1 MGQGE
6 TAPVA
11 SRMPLT
17 LACLHTAD
25 SNAILFEA
33 AAAALPGGALT
44 LTHQVRPELL
54 RDPTP
59 GTLEE
64 AASLLRELARSA
76 DAVLL
81 TCSTIGA
88 AAARAQDAA
97 RPVLR
102 ADAAL
107 AEAAT
112 RRGGL
117 VEVLYATPSTEG
129 PTRAIFEAAAARTG
143 AVVRLHLV
151 EGAWPLFLAGETE
164 AYHAAIARAA
174 RHLPGRVALAQ
185 ASMAGAAA
193 LMGEAPP
200 LTVPAISVMAA
211 ARAALKARDS
221 R

>member
-1 MGQGE
+1 
-6 TAPVA
+6 
-11 SRMPLT
+11 MPLT
-17 LACLHTAD
+17 LACLHTAE
-25 SNAILFEA
+25 SNATIFEA

-44 LTHQVRPELL
+44 LTHRVRPDLL
-54 RDPTP
+54 REPTP
-59 GTLEE
+59 ATLAE
-64 AASLLRELARSA
+64 AASLLRELAKGA

-88 AAARAQDAA
+88 AASQAQDAA

-117 VEVLYATPSTEG
+117 VEVLYAAPTTEG
-129 PTRAIFEAAAARTG
+129 PTRAIFEAAAKTSG
-143 AVVRLHLV
+143 AQLRLHLV
-151 EGAWPLFLAGETE
+151 EGAWALFLAGEIE
-164 AYHAAIARAA
+164 AYHARIASVA
-174 RHLPGRVALAQ
+174 RRLPGRAVLAQ

-193 LMGEAPP
+193 LLPEAPP

>member
-1 MGQGE
+1 
-6 TAPVA
+6 
-11 SRMPLT
+11 MPLT
-17 LACLHTAD
+17 LACLHTAE
-25 SNAILFEA
+25 SNALLFQA
-33 AAAALPGGALT
+33 AAAALPGGALA
-44 LTHQVRPELL
+44 LTHRVRPDLL

-59 GTLEE
+59 ETLEE
-64 AASLLRELARSA
+64 AAALLREMAQGA

-81 TCSTIGA
+81 TCSTIGDA
-88 AAARAQDAA
+88 AAHAQDAP

-117 VEVLYATPSTEG
+117 VEVLYAAPTTEG
-129 PTRAIFEAAAARTG
+129 PTRSIFEAAARKSG
-143 AVVRLHLV
+143 AQLRLHLV
-151 EGAWPLFLAGETE
+151 EGAWPLFQAGETA
-164 AYHAAIARAA
+164 AYHARIAEVA
-174 RHLPGRVALAQ
+174 RPLPGRVVLAQ
-185 ASMAGAAA
+185 ASMAGASA
-193 LMGEAPP
+193 LLPEAPP

>member
-1 MGQGE
+1 MHRG
-6 TAPVA
+6 AIRPLA
-11 SRMPLT
+11 SRMPLS

-25 SNAILFEA
+25 SNAALFEA
-33 AAAALPGGALT
+33 AAAALPGGALR
-44 LTHQVRPELL
+44 LTHQVRADLL
-54 RDPTP
+54 REPTP
-59 GTLEE
+59 ETLEE
-64 AASLLRELARSA
+64 AAALLRDLAQEA

-97 RPVLR
+97 CPVLR

-117 VEVLYATPSTEG
+117 VEVLYAAPTTEG
-129 PTRAIFEAAAARTG
+129 PTRAVFEAAAAKTG
-143 AVVRLHLV
+143 AQIRLHLV
-151 EGAWPLFLAGETE
+151 EGAWPLFLAGETA
-164 AYHAAIARAA
+164 AYHARIADVA
-174 RHLPGRVALAQ
+174 HGLPGRVVLAQ

-193 LMGEAPP
+193 LLPEAPP

>member
-1 MGQGE
+1 MQRGG
-6 TAPVA
+6 AWPVA

-17 LACLHTAD
+17 LACLHTAE
-25 SNAILFEA
+25 SNATLFQA
-33 AAAALPGGALT
+33 AAEALPGGALT
-44 LTHQVRPELL
+44 LTHRIRP
-54 RDPTP
+54 D
-59 GTLEE
+59 
-64 AASLLRELARSA
+64 LLREPTPATLEAAAALLREMAEGA

-81 TCSTIGA
+81 TCSTIGG

-112 RRGGL
+112 RRGGM
-117 VEVLYATPSTEG
+117 VEVLYAAPTTEG
-129 PTRAIFEAAAARTG
+129 PTRAVFEAAAARTG
-143 AVVRLHLV
+143 AQLRLHLV
-151 EGAWPLFLAGETE
+151 EGAWPLFLAGEAE
-164 AYHAAIARAA
+164 AYHARIAEVA
-174 RHLPGRVALAQ
+174 RGLSGRVVLAQ

-193 LMGEAPP
+193 LLPEAPP

>member
-1 MGQGE
+1 
-6 TAPVA
+6 
-11 SRMPLT
+11 MPLT
-17 LACLHTAD
+17 LACLHTAE

-44 LTHQVRPELL
+44 LTHRVRPDLL

-59 GTLEE
+59 ATLAE
-64 AASLLRELARSA
+64 AAALLCALAEGA

-81 TCSTIGA
+81 TCSTIGG
-88 AAARAQDAA
+88 AAARAKDAA
-97 RPVLR
+97 CPVLR

-117 VEVLYATPSTEG
+117 VEVLYAAPTTEG
-129 PTRAIFEAAAARTG
+129 PTRAVFEAAAARTG
-143 AVVRLHLV
+143 AQVRLHLV
-151 EGAWPLFLAGETE
+151 EGAWSLFLAGETE
-164 AYHAAIARAA
+164 AYHAAIARMA
-174 RHLPGRVALAQ
+174 RDLPGRVVLAQ

-193 LMGEAPP
+193 LMPEAPP

>member
-1 MGQGE
+1 MQQAGRP
-6 TAPVA
+6 PVA

-25 SNAILFEA
+25 SNALLFQA
-33 AAAALPGGALT
+33 AAEALPGGALH
-44 LTHQVRPELL
+44 LTHRVRPDLL

-59 GTLEE
+59 ATLAE
-64 AASLLRELARSA
+64 AAALLREMAQGA

-88 AAARAQDAA
+88 AAAQARDAP

-107 AEAAT
+107 ADAAT

-117 VEVLYATPSTEG
+117 VEVLYAAPTTEA

-143 AVVRLHLV
+143 AMVRLHLV
-151 EGAWPLFLAGETE
+151 EGAWPLFLAGETA

-174 RHLPGRVALAQ
+174 HGLPGRVVLAQ

-193 LMGEAPP
+193 LMAEAPP

-211 ARAALKARDS
+211 ARAALKAREA

>member
-1 MGQGE
+1 
-6 TAPVA
+6 
-11 SRMPLT
+11 MPLT
-17 LACLHTAD
+17 IACLHTAD
-25 SNAILFEA
+25 SNTALFEA
-33 AAAALPGGALT
+33 AAGALPGGALS
-44 LTHQVRPELL
+44 LTHHVRADLL
-54 RDPTP
+54 REPTP
-59 GTLEE
+59 ETLEE
-64 AASLLRELARSA
+64 AAALLRDLAQGA
-76 DAVLL
+76 DGVLL

-117 VEVLYATPSTEG
+117 VEVLYAAPTTEG
-129 PTRAIFEAAAARTG
+129 PTRAIFEEAAARTG
-143 AVVRLHLV
+143 AQIRLHPV
-151 EGAWPLFLAGETE
+151 EGAWPLFLAGETA
-164 AYHAAIARAA
+164 AYHGRIACFA
-174 RHLPGRVALAQ
+174 RDLPGRVVLAQ

-193 LMGEAPP
+193 LMAEAPP

-211 ARAALKARDS
+211 ARAALKARNS

>member
-1 MGQGE
+1 MEHGE
-6 TAPVA
+6 SPPVA
-11 SRMPLT
+11 SLMPLT
-17 LACLHTAD
+17 LACLHTAE
-25 SNAILFEA
+25 SNATLFEA

-44 LTHQVRPELL
+44 LTHQIRPDLL

-59 GTLEE
+59 ATLEE
-64 AASLLRELARSA
+64 AATLLREMARGA

-81 TCSTIGA
+81 TCSTIGG

-117 VEVLYATPSTEG
+117 VDVLYAAPTTEG

-151 EGAWPLFLAGETE
+151 EGAWPLFLAGKAS
-164 AYHAAIARAA
+164 AYHDAIARAA
-174 RHLPGRVALAQ
+174 RDLPGRVVLAQ

-193 LMGEAPP
+193 RMSEAPP

>member
-1 MGQGE
+1 
-6 TAPVA
+6 
-11 SRMPLT
+11 MPLT

-25 SNAILFEA
+25 SNVALFEA
-33 AAAALPGGALT
+33 AAAALPGGALS
-44 LTHQVRPELL
+44 LTHQVRADLLREPTPETLDEAAALL
-54 RDPTP
+54 RD
-59 GTLEE
+59 
-64 AASLLRELARSA
+64 LARNA

-107 AEAAT
+107 AQAAT

-117 VEVLYATPSTEG
+117 VEVLYAAPTTEG
-129 PTRAIFEAAAARTG
+129 PTRAIFEAAAAKTG
-143 AVVRLHLV
+143 AQLRLHLV
-151 EGAWPLFLAGETE
+151 EGAWALFLAGETA
-164 AYHAAIARAA
+164 AYHARIAAIARG
-174 RHLPGRVALAQ
+174 LPGRVVLAQ

-193 LMGEAPP
+193 LLAEAPP
-200 LTVPAISVMAA
+200 LTVPAISVMAT